1 MQVTTNEKLIK
12 RRGRWGTYAALGG
25 VAVLILG
32 MIASLQQQ
40 QQYMWISLIAI
51 VLGFLLAQVGNY
63 NLRRY
68 SRTPRPDQ
76 VLETAFKGLD
86 DRYHYYAWSLPVPYA
101 LLTPHGIF
109 AFTARDQTGQ
119 ISVNGSQWRSK
130 LTLSRVLTIFAQ
142 EGLGNPTSE
151 ALDTAARLGDW
162 IKKALPDVAA
172 KVQPVIV
179 FIDDRAQLQITEPTV
194 PVLDPKGLKKWVRV
208 AGRGEHLKSAD
219 YRALEELFNGNAA
232 AVSK

>member
-12 RRGRWGTYAALGG
+12 RRGRWGTYGALGG
-25 VAVLILG
+25 VVVLIIG

-40 QQYMWISLIAI
+40 YVWISLIAI
-51 VLGFLLAQVGNY
+51 VLVFLLAQVGNY

-68 SRTPRPDQ
+68 GRSPRPDQ

-109 AFTARDQTGQ
+109 AFTARDQTGE
-119 ISVNGSQWRSK
+119 ISVNGARWNSK
-130 LTLSRVLTIFAQ
+130 LTLGRVLTIFAQ
-142 EGLGNPTSE
+142 EGLGNPSAE
-151 ALDTAARLGDW
+151 ALDTAARLDAW
-162 IKKALPDVAA
+162 IKKMLPDITA

-179 FIDDRAQLQITEPTV
+179 FIDDRAKLQITEPTV
-194 PVLDPKGLKKWVRV
+194 PVLDAKGLKKWIRLT
-208 AGRGEHLKSAD
+208 GRGEHLKSAD
-219 YRALEELFNGNAA
+219 YRALEDLFNANAA
-232 AVSK
+232 AVNK

>member
-1 MQVTTNEKLIK
+1 MQVSTNEKLIK
-12 RRGRWGTYAALGG
+12 RRGRLGTYAALGG
-25 VAVLILG
+25 VAVLIVG
-32 MIASLQQQ
+32 MIASMQ

-51 VLGFLLAQVGNY
+51 VLGFLLAQLGNY

-76 VLETAFKGLD
+76 VLETAFKGFD

-109 AFTARDQTGQ
+109 TFTPRDQTGA
-119 ISVNGSQWRSK
+119 ISVNGARWNSK

-151 ALDTAARLGDW
+151 ASETATRLTTW
-162 IKKALPDVAA
+162 IKAKLPDVAA
-172 KVQPVIV
+172 NVQPVIV
-179 FIDDRAQLQITEPTV
+179 FIDDRAKLQITEPTV

-208 AGRGEHLKSAD
+208 TGRGEHLKSAD
-219 YRALEELFNGNAA
+219 YRALEELFNANVAA
-232 AVSK
+232 ISK